1 VLTNLSLGFS
11 DFRLF
16 LSLSGAFGYD
26 LFEKN
31 VKEMTLGTFWEIIHG
46 AKRV

>member
-1 VLTNLSLGFS
+1 MLTNLSLDFS

-16 LSLSGAFGYD
+16 LSLSVAFGYD

-31 VKEMTLGTFWEIIHG
+31 VKEMTLGTFWEIIHD
-46 AKRV
+46 ATRV